1 LQEPLWTTILVKDL
15 EKSLEFY
22 RDFIG
27 LKINRRF
34 AAGPNQEIVFLGNG
48 ETEVELIENKQES
61 FTAGNAITLGFA
73 VDSLDETIKL
83 LKEKSINIISD
94 IIQPNPN
101 IKFIYVLDPNGVK
114 VQFSESL
121 H

>member
-1 LQEPLWTTILVKDL
+1 MKYVWTTIMVKDL

-27 LKINRRF
+27 LKVNRRF
-34 AAGPNQEIVFLGNG
+34 ASGPNQEIVFLGDG

-61 FTAGNAITLGFA
+61 FTAGNAISLGFA
-73 VDSLDETIKL
+73 VESLDETIKL
-83 LKEKSINIISD
+83 LKEKSINIVSE
-94 IIQPNPN
+94 IIEPNPT

-114 VQFSESL
+114 VQFSETL
-121 H
+121 NQ